1 MFRWTLLAGLVLVL
15 AVVNG
20 RILQT
25 ERQLREGELVYLQL
39 APVDPRSLMQ
49 GDYMAL
55 NFALANAIRRAEHS
69 GSQVGRD
76 ANNGRVIVRLD
87 AQGVARFVALDDG
100 RELAAGQRT
109 LRYRQRK
116 GRVRF
121 ATDAYFFQEGT
132 GARYEAARYGA
143 FRVNQAGAML
153 LVGLHDEQLQRI
165 RPQP

>member
-1 MFRWTLLAGLVLVL
+1 MFRWTLLLGLVLVL

-69 GSQVGRD
+69 GSQVGGD
-76 ANNGRVIVRLD
+76 ANNSRVIVRLD

-100 RELAAGQRT
+100 RELTAGQRT

-121 ATDAYFFQEGT
+121 ATDAYIFQEGT

-143 FRVNQAGAML
+143 FRVSQAGAML
-153 LVGLHDEQLQRI
+153 LVGLHDEELQRI